1 MGGSIHSFVFPPSL
15 YIFPDLI
22 ISFFAYSVL
31 NLFSI
36 LTADLHFT
44 LTIAIFQSIF
54 IGLFYKSQINH
65 NNFKSKYHKKIIY
78 DSCVLGIS
86 LLNLS
91 LIGSDR
97 FLDLILFTNHS
108 GVVLLILLYLYLI
121 QIQNPIFSIAVVFFG
136 SISDPLFVALIILYS
151 FLSIINKEKTLFHLT
166 VIITALIGYGV
177 PLLIQEFG
185 WLEFGDEYYSQFIQA
200 KRFNWK
206 NIQSM
211 FNIWIYQMRENWIS
225 SLFLIF
231 LLFVKHPTKNRNLD
245 KNLKIFVYAN
255 IIIAICYTSLAV
267 YLPLRYLPLI
277 SLYFFWRIINSQLNF
292 LNYLISVLT
301 LMIGFFQLYQVQ
313 NLEKYELIPFLKPLE
328 ELYLSYPDSEIYLD
342 YWYAKPVYVYSNTIP
357 RKNIFQL
364 DKNEEIY
371 NWISEKKISSPN
383 KTKIYIKLP
392 SLNSLP

>member
-22 ISFFAYSVL
+22 ISFFAFSVL

-54 IGLFYKSQINH
+54 IGLFYKIQINH

-121 QIQNPIFSIAVVFFG
+121 QIQNPIFSVAVVFFG

-151 FLSIINKEKTLFHLT
+151 FLSILNKEKTLFHLT

-211 FNIWIYQMRENWIS
+211 FNILISQMRENWIS

-328 ELYLSYPDSEIYLD
+328 ELYLSYSDSEIYLD

-364 DKNEEIY
+364 DKNGEIY
-371 NWISEKKISSPN
+371 NWISEKKISSTN